1 MKTQDKP
8 QMIVLHSGVSVKV
21 FEVKGNSG
29 MTMPE
34 HISTEEAVVIV
45 QKGSAI
51 LKIFGKE
58 HFLKK
63 DDSYVI
69 PAGEK
74 HTLTLKE
81 DFQSCVVMGIK
92 SEIQFVNK

>member
-8 QMIVLHSGVSVKV
+8 QMFVLHSGASVKV

-45 QKGSAI
+45 QKGTAI
-51 LKIFGKE
+51 LKILGKE
-58 HFLKK
+58 ILLKK

-74 HTLTLKE
+74 HSLTLKE

-92 SEIQFVNK
+92 SEIQFVKN